1 MPASSKGFDRAA
13 AVATPGR
20 VDQVDQVDRQALEPH
35 LAAVESVK
43 RADAAF
49 GGHRD
54 LRQHLAP
61 ADFNEAL
68 SLRVTGHLGLHLLEQ
83 LAVVHHQLEVGI
95 AHHDNLLV
103 VDPRVL
109 APSS

>member
-1 MPASSKGFDRAA
+1 MPASSKGFDRVA
-13 AVATPGR
+13 AVATPR
-20 VDQVDQVDRQALEPH
+20 EVDQVDRHALKPH
-35 LAAVESVK
+35 LAAVESLE
-43 RADAAF
+43 RADADF
-49 GGHRD
+49 GRHRD

-68 SLRVTGHLGLHLLEQ
+68 SPRVTGNPGLHLLEQ

-109 APSS
+109 APAS